1 MSGPGNATPAARC
14 PRGDTARAGFTRT
27 RRRGPG
33 RSRRPAPGPR
43 SRSTHPFPPPPEQC
57 IIDSG
62 KCAAMAAPDW
72 VAPSNLGKD
81 SVTCPVFPHRS
92 GFHPSTQPTPQ
103 ALLPAAIKTSGP
115 RVAPTPLC
123 WGNVGVS
130 LLPPGRPCAARWN
143 TCIYWIND
151 IVKQPQR
158 LKPEC
163 TKGLLYKTA
172 FNIY

>member
-43 SRSTHPFPPPPEQC
+43 SRSTPPLPLPPEQG

-62 KCAAMAAPDW
+62 NCAAMAAPDG

-123 WGNVGVS
+123 WGKCGRLIAAPRQAVCCAMKHLH
-130 LLPPGRPCAARWN
+130 LL
-143 TCIYWIND
+143 D
-151 IVKQPQR
+151 QR
-158 LKPEC
+158 HR
-163 TKGLLYKTA
+163 KTA
-172 FNIY
+172 PAFET